1 MKKEWFFD
9 RFCGEQLV
17 AYTEDGVLKDAA
29 VENEAQGDE
38 LGNIYKGR
46 VKDVVEGMRA
56 AFIDCGMERTC
67 YLPLNERAA
76 ILSHY
81 DVENSAVAEAPL
93 KEGDEVLVQVIK
105 SARGNKGAKVTRE
118 ISFVGKSLIYL
129 PFSHFVGIS
138 RKIVDPE
145 LKDSLLK
152 ETEKLMEGDEG
163 YIIRTAAR
171 EADGRRLKTE
181 AEYLK
186 RVYRLTL
193 EAAAASPVG
202 ACVYKE
208 YDLPL
213 KIMRD
218 SLGGDLTRIYVGD
231 RELYERV
238 LRLARI
244 RPDIGEE
251 KVEFYTGERQL
262 FTQFGLSEQI
272 LNLTVPRA
280 DLENG
285 GYLMIQR
292 TEAMT
297 VIDVNTGSFVG
308 KDDLETTVFE
318 TNLLAA
324 REIARLV
331 RLRNIGGIIA
341 VDFIDMQ
348 DEAHR
353 IAVEE
358 ELARAMSDDKAK
370 TRVYPMNELCVTLFT
385 RKRTRND
392 LLSFLLKECPHCTRE
407 GYVLSDI
414 FMEMRIRGAIMD
426 CFAEG
431 YNVAV
436 VELNR
441 ELFNKIVSEQVLTQ
455 EVNGRWKGKRIYCI
469 PHSTWHEEKFTV
481 RGYNSETFDIPD
493 GARLLS

>member
-1 MKKEWFFD
+1 MRKEWFFD

-17 AYTEDGVLKDAA
+17 AYAEDGILKEAA
-29 VENEAQGDE
+29 IENEAEGDE

-46 VKDVVEGMRA
+46 VQNVVEGMQA
-56 AFIDCGMERTC
+56 AFIDCGMERNC

-76 ILSHY
+76 ILSSY
-81 DVENSAVAEAPL
+81 DGDKSAVNAAPL
-93 KEGDEVLVQVIK
+93 KEGDEVLVQVVK
-105 SARGNKGAKVTRE
+105 PARGNKGAKVTRDL
-118 ISFVGKSLIYL
+118 SFVGKTLIYL
-129 PFSHFVGIS
+129 PCNRFLGIS
-138 RKIVDPE
+138 RKLTDP
-145 LKDSLLK
+145 DLK
-152 ETEKLMEGDEG
+152 ETLLRDTEKLIEGDEG
-163 YIIRTAAR
+163 YIVRTAAKD
-171 EADGRRLKTE
+171 ATKRRMKTE

-186 RVYRLTL
+186 RIYRLTL
-193 EAAAASPVG
+193 ETAAASPVG

-218 SLGGDLTRIYVGD
+218 SLGADLTRIYVGD
-231 RELYERV
+231 KELYERV

-244 RPDIGEE
+244 RPDIGEK

-262 FTQFGLSEQI
+262 FARFGISEQI

-285 GYLMIQR
+285 GYLVIER

-297 VIDVNTGSFVG
+297 VIDVNTGSFTG

-324 REIARLV
+324 REVARLV
-331 RLRNIGGIIA
+331 RLRNIGGIVA

-348 DEAHR
+348 SEEHR
-353 IAVEE
+353 TKVEE
-358 ELARAMSDDKAK
+358 ELTKAMADDKAK
-370 TRVYPMNELCVTLFT
+370 TRVFPMNELCVTLFT

-392 LLSFLLKECPHCTRE
+392 LLSFLLKECPHCTHG

-414 FMEMRIRGAIMD
+414 FMEMRIRAAIMD
-426 CFAEG
+426 CFADG
-431 YNVAV
+431 YNAAII
-436 VELNR
+436 ELNR
-441 ELFNKIVSEQVLTQ
+441 DLLNKILHENVFTQ
-455 EVNGRWKGKRIYCI
+455 ELHGRWKDKRVYCV

-481 RGYNSETFDIPD
+481 RGDNAKVLTLPD
-493 GARLLS
+493 NAQILY

>member
-17 AYTEDGVLKDAA
+17 AYAEDGVLKEAA
-29 VENEAQGDE
+29 VENETQGDE

-46 VKDVVEGMRA
+46 VQNVVEGMQA

-105 SARGNKGAKVTRE
+105 SARGSKGAKVTRE
-118 ISFVGKSLIYL
+118 LSFVGKSLIYL
-129 PFSHFVGIS
+129 PSSKFLGIS
-138 RKIVDPE
+138 RKITDPQMR
-145 LKDSLLK
+145 DALLK
-152 ETEKLMEGDEG
+152 ETEKLIEGDEG

-171 EADGRRLKTE
+171 EADERRLKTE

-186 RVYRLTL
+186 RIYRLTL
-193 EAAAASPVG
+193 EAAASSPVG
-202 ACVYKE
+202 TCVYKE

-231 RELYERV
+231 KELYERV

-244 RPDIGEE
+244 RPDIGEN
-251 KVEFYTGERQL
+251 KVELYTGERQL
-262 FTQFGLSEQI
+262 FTNFGLSEQI

-285 GYLMIQR
+285 GYLVIER

-297 VIDVNTGSFVG
+297 VFDVNTGSFVG
-308 KDDLETTVFE
+308 RDDLETTVFE

-324 REIARLV
+324 REVARLV

-348 DEAHR
+348 DENHR

-358 ELARAMSDDKAK
+358 ELTRAMEDDKAK

-392 LLSFLLKECPHCTRE
+392 LLSFLLKECPHCTHG

-414 FMEMRIRGAIMD
+414 FMEMRIRSAIMD

-431 YNVAV
+431 YCTAI

-441 ELFNKIVSEQVLTQ
+441 ELFNKIASESVLTQ
-455 EVNGRWKGKRIYCI
+455 ELNGRWKDKRVYCI
-469 PHSTWHEEKFTV
+469 PHTAWHEEQFTV
-481 RGYNSETFDIPD
+481 RGESNTEP
-493 GARLLS
+493 ALPEKAQRLY

>member
-1 MKKEWFFD
+1 MRKEWFFD

-17 AYTEDGVLKDAA
+17 AYAEDGVLKEAA
-29 VENEAQGDE
+29 VENETQGDE

-46 VKDVVEGMRA
+46 VQNVVEGMQA

-67 YLPLNERAA
+67 YLPLFERAA
-76 ILSHY
+76 ILASY
-81 DVENSAVAEAPL
+81 DGDHSAVAGAPL
-93 KEGDEVLVQVIK
+93 KEGDEVLVQVVK
-105 SARGNKGAKVTRE
+105 PARGSKGAKVTRDLA
-118 ISFVGKSLIYL
+118 FVGKSLIYL
-129 PFSHFVGIS
+129 PCSSFLGIS
-138 RKIVDPE
+138 RKLVDPQ
-145 LKDSLLK
+145 LKETLLK
-152 ETEKLMEGDEG
+152 ETGKLIEGDEG

-171 EADGRRLKTE
+171 EADRRRLKTE

-193 EAAAASPVG
+193 EAAATAPVG
-202 ACVYKE
+202 ACVYQE

-218 SLGGDLTRIYVGD
+218 SLGADLTRIYVGD
-231 RELYERV
+231 KELYERV
-238 LRLARI
+238 LRLARL
-244 RPDIGEE
+244 RPDIGEK
-251 KVEFYTGERQL
+251 KVELHTGERQL
-262 FTQFGLSEQI
+262 FTNFGISDQI

-285 GYLMIQR
+285 GYLVLER

-308 KDDLETTVFE
+308 RDDLETTVFE

-348 DEAHR
+348 NESHR
-353 IAVEE
+353 VAVEQ
-358 ELARAMSDDKAK
+358 ELARSMEDDKAK
-370 TRVYPMNELCVTLFT
+370 THVYPMNELCVTLFT

-392 LLSFLLKECPHCTRE
+392 LLSFLLKECPHCTHG

-414 FMEMRIRGAIMD
+414 FMEMRIRSAIMD
-426 CFAEG
+426 CFADG
-431 YNVAV
+431 YNAAI

-441 ELFNKIVSEQVLTQ
+441 DLLTKILRESVFTQ
-455 EVNGRWKGKRIYCI
+455 ELKGRWKDKRIYCV

-481 RGYNSETFDIPD
+481 RGDNAKVLTLPD
-493 GARLLS
+493 DAQILY

>member
-17 AYTEDGVLKDAA
+17 AYAEDGVLKEAA
-29 VENEAQGDE
+29 VENETQGDE

-46 VKDVVEGMRA
+46 VQNVVEGMQA

-67 YLPLNERAA
+67 YLPLNERAT

-105 SARGNKGAKVTRE
+105 SARGSKGAKVTRE
-118 ISFVGKSLIYL
+118 VSFVGKSLIYL
-129 PFSHFVGIS
+129 PNNKFLGIS
-138 RKIVDPE
+138 RKIVEPE
-145 LKDSLLK
+145 MKEALLQAV
-152 ETEKLMEGDEG
+152 EKLIEGDEG

-171 EADGRRLKTE
+171 EADERRLKTE

-186 RVYRLTL
+186 RIYRLTL
-193 EAAAASPVG
+193 ETAAASPVG
-202 ACVYKE
+202 MCVYKE

-244 RPDIGEE
+244 RPDVGENM
-251 KVEFYTGERQL
+251 VELYTGERQL
-262 FTQFGLSEQI
+262 FTKFGLSEQI

-285 GYLMIQR
+285 GYLVIER

-324 REIARLV
+324 REVARLV

-348 DEAHR
+348 DENHR
-353 IAVEE
+353 IAVEQ
-358 ELARAMSDDKAK
+358 ELARAMEDDKAK

-392 LLSFLLKECPHCTRE
+392 LLSFLLKECPHCTHG

-431 YNVAV
+431 YPTAI

-441 ELFNKIVSEQVLTQ
+441 ELFNKIASENVLTQ
-455 EVNGRWKGKRIYCI
+455 ELNGRWKDKHIYCI
-469 PHSTWHEEKFTV
+469 PHTAWHEEQFTV
-481 RGYNSETFDIPD
+481 RGDNSIEPALPET
-493 GARLLS
+493 AQKLH

>member
-1 MKKEWFFD
+1 MRKEWFFD

-17 AYTEDGVLKDAA
+17 AYVEDGILKEAA
-29 VENEAQGDE
+29 VENETQGDE

-46 VKDVVEGMRA
+46 VQNVVEGMQA
-56 AFIDCGMERTC
+56 AFIDCGMERNC

-76 ILSHY
+76 ILSNY
-81 DVENSAVAEAPL
+81 DGDRSEAAKVPL

-105 SARGNKGAKVTRE
+105 SARGNKGAKVTCDL
-118 ISFVGKSLIYL
+118 SFVGKTLIYL
-129 PFSHFVGIS
+129 PCNRFLGIS
-138 RKIVDPE
+138 RKLTNPTLRE
-145 LKDSLLK
+145 ALLS
-152 ETEKLMEGDEG
+152 EVEKLIDGDEG
-163 YIIRTAAR
+163 YIIRTAAKD
-171 EADGRRLKTE
+171 ATKRRMKTE

-186 RVYRLTL
+186 RIYRLTL
-193 EAAAASPVG
+193 ETAASSPVG

-218 SLGGDLTRIYVGD
+218 SLGSDLTRIYVGD

-244 RPDIGEE
+244 RPDIGEK
-251 KVEFYTGERQL
+251 KVELYTGERQL
-262 FTQFGLSEQI
+262 FTNFGVSEQI
-272 LNLTVPRA
+272 YNLTVPRA

-285 GYLMIQR
+285 GYLVVER

-297 VIDVNTGSFVG
+297 VIDVNTGSSTG
-308 KDDLETTVFE
+308 KGDLETTVFE

-324 REIARLV
+324 REVARLV
-331 RLRNIGGIIA
+331 RLRNIGGIVA

-348 DEAHR
+348 DEKHR

-358 ELARAMSDDKAK
+358 ELARAMEEDKAK

-392 LLSFLLKECPHCTRE
+392 LLSFLLKDCPHCTRG
-407 GYVLSDI
+407 GYVFSDI
-414 FMEMRIRGAIMD
+414 AMEMRVRSAIMD

-431 YNVAV
+431 YSAAI

-441 ELFNKIVSEQVLTQ
+441 ELMNKILRESVLSP
-455 EVNGRWKGKRIYCI
+455 ELKGRWKDKRVYCI

-481 RGYNSETFDIPD
+481 RGDNAKILTLPD
-493 GARLLS
+493 DAQILY